1 MKSIINEEKMDP
13 EIDVEFEIKSNQITP
28 DEITNYL
35 GILPTRK
42 LLTGE
47 FIGKSLIRMK
57 NNIWCLSVKNQEDSL
72 DLSDYLTPIIE
83 QLMPKKEIISKLC
96 LENDV
101 TCVFEC
107 GIYIIEQSPIMD
119 LSPKLLTNIVELKAS
134 LDLDIILTA

>member
-1 MKSIINEEKMDP
+1 MYP
-13 EIDVEFEIKSNQITP
+13 EINVEFEIKSKQITP

-42 LLTGE
+42 LLTGD

-72 DLSDYLTPIIE
+72 NLSDYLTPIIE
-83 QLMPKKEIISKLC
+83 LLMPKKEIISKLC
-96 LENDV
+96 QENDV

-119 LSPKLLTNIVELKAS
+119 LSPKLLSNLVELKAS

>member
-1 MKSIINEEKMDP
+1 MDTRIN
-13 EIDVEFEIKSNQITP
+13 VEFEIKSNQIKP

-42 LLTGE
+42 LLTGD
-47 FIGKSLIRMK
+47 FIGKTLIRMK
-57 NNIWCLSVKNQEDSL
+57 NNIWCLSVKTQENSL
-72 DLSDYLTPIIE
+72 DLTDYLTPIIE

-107 GIYIIEQSPIMD
+107 GLRIHEQHPIMD
-119 LSPKLLTNIVELKAS
+119 LSPKLLSNIVELRAS
-134 LDLDIILTA
+134 LDIDIVWIV